1 MLGARCATLPV
12 LLSLD
17 GNEAPS
23 EFRLFRAGEN
33 PTSKGSFWFDD
44 AAAESVMAAFAEHGA
59 ELPIDLEH
67 LSVAAEAVTGDA
79 RNFNPDAQ
87 GWFSLEVRGGE
98 LWAVNVTWTPE
109 GAQRLRE
116 RRQRYVSPAFN
127 TDAANRVIEIMNVAL
142 TAMPATHNAMPLVA
156 TARDGAKRAMST
168 ETLSVDVKKLQA
180 VAKVLEVDPTGDIG
194 EIIAAVVG
202 FGDALKAAATGEAPK
217 GEKSENKDEPKAEE
231 PMSEPEPDAE
241 SKPEPEAAKV
251 MRASAEEIETLRNEA
266 STLRA
271 QLVELRAERDARE
284 AVERRELVAQLVKLG
299 RETPGTAWQDAD
311 GTVPKGMLATA
322 PLAELRERVKAFS
335 GAPVVA
341 SASAAMAP
349 AGVPAGLSAE
359 QLRICNETGCDPQI
373 FAAIQSR
380 RVSA

>member
-23 EFRLFRAGEN
+23 EFRLFRAGDN
-33 PTSKGSFWFDD
+33 PTSKGSFLFDES
-44 AAAESVMAAFAEHGA
+44 AAESVMAAFAEHGA

-109 GAQRLRE
+109 GARRLKE

-127 TDAANRVIEIMNVAL
+127 TDADRRVTEIMNVAL

-156 TARDGAKRAMST
+156 TARDGARRPMNT
-168 ETLSVDVKKLQA
+168 ETLSVDIKKLQA
-180 VAKVLEVDPTGDIG
+180 VAKVLEVDPAGDIG

-202 FGDALKAAATGEAPK
+202 FGDALKAAASGEAPK
-217 GEKSENKDEPKAEE
+217 EEKKDEPKEEPKEEPKPAEE
-231 PMSEPEPDAE
+231 P
-241 SKPEPEAAKV
+241 KPEPEAAQV
-251 MRASAEEIETLRNEA
+251 MRASAEEID
-266 STLRA
+266 TLRA
-271 QLVELRAERDARE
+271 EAATLRTQLAELRAERDARE
-284 AVERRELVAQLVKLG
+284 AVERRELVSQLVKLG
-299 RETPGTAWQDAD
+299 RETPGTAWADAA
-311 GTVPKGMLATA
+311 GSVPKGMLATA
-322 PLAELRERVKAFS
+322 PLSELRDRVRAFTGSPVVTAADRADVPRGEAHGLTAAEL
-335 GAPVVA
+335 
-341 SASAAMAP
+341 
-349 AGVPAGLSAE
+349 
-359 QLRICNETGCDPQI
+359 QICSDTGCKPEV
-373 FAAIQSR
+373 FAALKSR